1 MEQSLSNNFNKNI
14 CLIDNNVSLEAKGFY
29 YSMLFNLY
37 SGKNDIKEVIRET
50 NEDIDFISKLIMEL
64 LKNGYLYLGISD
76 AETENP
82 IFYFEEEKYN
92 NDN

>member
-1 MEQSLSNNFNKNI
+1 MEQDFKNMMEENI

-29 YSMLFNLY
+29 YSMLFNMY

-64 LKNGYLYLGISD
+64 LKNGYLFIGISGLD
-76 AETENP
+76 IENS
-82 IFYFEEEKYN
+82 IFSFDKEAI
-92 NDN
+92 